1 MTQVQLI
8 ERQVAKLNGSALA
21 AFRDWFRKYDALC
34 WDHQIKADARTGK
47 FGELAKEALAE
58 HKSGKTKQL

>member
-21 AFRDWFRKYDALC
+21 AFRNWYRKYDALC
-34 WDHQIKADARTGK
+34 WDRQIRADARVGK
-47 FGELAKEALAE
+47 FGKLANEALAE
-58 HKSGKTKQL
+58 HKAGKTRQL